1 MVKDNV
7 ADFITK
13 IKNAGQSGKAQVSFP
28 YSKFIHAIAE
38 LLAKEGYLASVE
50 KKGKKIKKTL
60 EVGILFLDGHSPK
73 IIDVK
78 RISKLSCRVYE
89 KAKNLRPVRGG
100 YGLAILSTPKG
111 LMTDVVARKERVGG
125 EVLFKIW

>member
-7 ADFITK
+7 ADFIIK
-13 IKNAGQSGKAQVSFP
+13 VKNASQSGKTLVSFP
-28 YSKFIHAIAE
+28 YSKLVYSIAE
-38 LLAKEGYLASVE
+38 LLAKEGYLSSVE
-50 KKGKKIKKTL
+50 KKGKKVKKTL
-60 EVGILFLDGHSPK
+60 EVGILFLGDHSPK
-73 IIDVK
+73 ITDVK

-100 YGLAILSTPKG
+100 YGLAVLSTPKG
-111 LMTDVVARKERVGG
+111 LMTDVTARKEKVGG